1 MLKKNSRNLR
11 QKLWAVYVHLL
22 VLLSSLACNPFDG
35 CNLSC
40 RWWKC
45 VHWLQNIKISQLR
58 SDTRVWPLSPGNQTT
73 SRFLIFWT
81 FYAISLQNDISHVS
95 LNRNP
100 YQLKNIFKKN
110 KKFFRT
116 SNSFCICVLMCWCAH
131 LQDGKPPPKNMLKRS
146 SGVMSASKP
155 LWKSKPAPCEWLGL
169 LGSSPPVRSYC
180 RRLSALLSTAYALP
194 ISRKESRVSRMELEN
209 LFFSFSSSKIFI
221 FI

>member
-1 MLKKNSRNLR
+1 MAVTCPAVGESVCIGCRILKYHS
-11 QKLWAVYVHLL
+11 W
-22 VLLSSLACNPFDG
+22 G
-35 CNLSC
+35 
-40 RWWKC
+40 
-45 VHWLQNIKISQLR
+45 
-58 SDTRVWPLSPGNQTT
+58 QTQGYDLCHQVPKQPVG
-73 SRFLIFWT
+73 FLIFWT
-81 FYAISLQNDISHVS
+81 FYAIFLQNDISHVS
-95 LNRNP
+95 HNRNP